1 MPATARQSASI
12 LQTPSA
18 PVDVAVAVMIR
29 SDGTV
34 LLAQRPESKVYS
46 GYWEFPGGKIEPGEP
61 VAEALK
67 REIREELGIEIE
79 RAYPWI
85 TRVFTYPHAKV
96 RLHFYRV
103 TAWRGEPHA
112 LEHQAIA
119 WQRPD
124 AIGLA
129 PLLPANGPVLRSL
142 QLPAEYAITR
152 AGELGVEPFLLRLE
166 TRLRGGLKLIQVR
179 EKALVRQAAEDFARR
194 VIALAHAHR
203 AKVLVNADV
212 ALARNIGADGV
223 HLTAEQL
230 RSAPAR
236 PDFTWCGAS
245 CHSIEELRRAEALG
259 VDFVVLGPVHATPS
273 HPDAVPLGWERFRE
287 IARGAAVP
295 VYALGGIVPRD
306 LEQAL
311 SCGAHGIAM
320 VRGSWGQIP

>member
-1 MPATARQSASI
+1 
-12 LQTPSA
+12 
-18 PVDVAVAVMIR
+18 VDVAVAVLIR
-29 SDGTV
+29 SDGAV
-34 LLAQRPESKVYS
+34 LLAQRPSSKVYS
-46 GYWEFPGGKIEPGEP
+46 GYWEFPGGKIEPGEL

-103 TAWRGEPHA
+103 TAWRGEPSA
-112 LEHQAIA
+112 LEHQATA

-124 AIGLA
+124 AIELA

-142 QLPAEYAITR
+142 LLPAEYAITR
-152 AGELGVEPFLLRLE
+152 AGELGVEAFLLRLE

-179 EKALVRQAAEDFARR
+179 EKTFARQAAEGFARR

-245 CHSIEELRRAEALG
+245 CHSSEELQRAEALG
-259 VDFVVLGPVHATPS
+259 VDLVVLGPVHATPS

>member
-1 MPATARQSASI
+1 
-12 LQTPSA
+12 
-18 PVDVAVAVMIR
+18 VDVAVAVLIR
-29 SDGTV
+29 SDGAV
-34 LLAQRPESKVYS
+34 LLAQRPSNKVYS

-85 TRVFTYPHAKV
+85 TRVFTYPHATV
-96 RLHFYRV
+96 RLHFFRV
-103 TAWRGEPHA
+103 TAWRGEPRA

-119 WQRPD
+119 WQRPG
-124 AIGLA
+124 AIELA

-142 QLPAEYAITR
+142 LLPAEYAITR
-152 AGELGVEPFLLRLE
+152 AGELGIEPFLLRLE
-166 TRLRGGLKLIQVR
+166 ARLRGGLKLIQVR
-179 EKALVRQAAEDFARR
+179 EKALGRQAAEEFARR
-194 VIALAHAHR
+194 VIALALAHG
-203 AKVLVNADV
+203 AKVLVNANT
-212 ALARNIGADGV
+212 ALAREIGADGV

-230 RSAPAR
+230 RSATAR
-236 PDFTWCGAS
+236 PDFPLCGAS
-245 CHSIEELRRAEALG
+245 CHSSEEVRRAEALG
-259 VDFVVLGPVHATPS
+259 VDLVVLGPVRATPS

-287 IARGAAVP
+287 IARGAGVP

-320 VRGSWGQIP
+320 VRGSWGNGEKSRDPFV